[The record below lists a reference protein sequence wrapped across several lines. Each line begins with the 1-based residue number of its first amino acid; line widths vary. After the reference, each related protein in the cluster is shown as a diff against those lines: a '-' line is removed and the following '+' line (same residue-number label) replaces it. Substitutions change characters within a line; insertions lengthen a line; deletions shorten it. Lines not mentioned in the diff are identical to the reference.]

1 MRRSHSGSD
10 AGLKI
15 KYSAPN
21 RLVAWR
27 RTLRPDIPRVLTD
40 KEFMDMMQEF
50 KLAGQW
56 MQEQLA
62 LSRAA
67 QSAAGPEQ
75 GSNSPSKRQDAAS
88 VIHPLTDVRR

>member
-1 MRRSHSGSD
+1 
-10 AGLKI
+10 
-15 KYSAPN
+15 
-21 RLVAWR
+21 
-27 RTLRPDIPRVLTD
+27 
-40 KEFMDMMQEF
+40 MMQEF

-56 MQEQLA
+56 MQQQLA

-75 GSNSPSKRQDAAS
+75 GSNSPSERQDAAS